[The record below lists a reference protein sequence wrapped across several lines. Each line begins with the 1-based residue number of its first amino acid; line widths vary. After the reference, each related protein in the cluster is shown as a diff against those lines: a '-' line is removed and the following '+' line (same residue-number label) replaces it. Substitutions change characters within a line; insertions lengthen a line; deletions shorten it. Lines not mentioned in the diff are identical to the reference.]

1 MATAVSQPVVDNIL
15 RGLGVAA
22 APLCEVLKPGRHAL
36 GPEVLACLGLG
47 LGLGIGSGLGF
58 TLGYTLG

>member
-22 APLCEVLKPGRHAL
+22 APLCKVLKPGRHAL

-47 LGLGIGSGLGF
+47 LG
-58 TLGYTLG
+58 

>member
-22 APLCEVLKPGRHAL
+22 APLCEVLKPGGHAL

-47 LGLGIGSGLGF
+47 LGLGFGFGFGLG
-58 TLGYTLG
+58 LGLGLG